1 MTTVLRSKDNAN
13 FSVLY
18 MAMELSRKTWRLGF
32 SSGARN
38 RQVSIDAGNLVALR
52 DAVNQAKSKLGLD
65 GCCPVYSC
73 YEAGRDGFWIHRGLE
88 AMGYSNAVIDSASIE
103 VNRRHRRAKTD
114 RVDLGSLLR
123 LLLRYHGGE
132 LEVMR
137 VVRVPS
143 PEEEDR
149 RRLHRERERLIKERG
164 SHSARIQA
172 LLATQ
177 GISLKVNADFLN
189 QLSRCGHWSGT
200 DLDAEIRRE
209 YERFQLVD
217 RQIKTLEQMQ
227 RQRVKDDV
235 DPAYQQIRQL
245 MQLKSVGWQSSYLLV
260 MEFFGWRE
268 FRNRRQLGACAGLT
282 PTPYDSGDSRRE
294 QGISKAGNRR
304 IRRLMVELCWLWLRY
319 QPDSAL
325 SQWYQRRYGH
335 GGPRMRRIGIVAMA
349 RKLLI
354 QLWRYL
360 QDGEIPE
367 GAVLKV

>member
-1 MTTVLRSKDNAN
+1 MTTVLQSKDNAN
-13 FSVLY
+13 PSLLY

-32 SSGARN
+32 SNGVKN
-38 RQVSIDAGNLVALR
+38 RQVSIDAGNLVALG
-52 DAVNQAKSKLGLD
+52 DAVSQAKSKLGLD
-65 GCCPVYSC
+65 DCCAVYSC
-73 YEAGRDGFWIHRGLE
+73 YEAGRDGFWIHRELE
-88 AMGYSNAVIDSASIE
+88 AMGYRNAVIDSASIE
-103 VNRRHRRAKTD
+103 VNRRQRRAKTD
-114 RVDLGSLLR
+114 RVDLRSLLR

-132 LEVMR
+132 HDVMR

-149 RRLHRERERLIKERG
+149 RRLHRERERLVKERG

-177 GISLKVNADFLN
+177 GISLKVQSEFLQ
-189 QLSRCGHWSGT
+189 QLARYGERLGP
-200 DLDAEIRRE
+200 DLRAEIERE
-209 YERFQLVD
+209 YQRFQLVTE
-217 RQIKTLEQMQ
+217 QLTALEQVQ
-227 RQRVKDDV
+227 RQRVRDCRDS
-235 DPAYQQIRQL
+235 AYQQIYQL

-260 MEFFGWRE
+260 MEFFAWRE

-325 SQWYQRRYGH
+325 SQWYQRRYG
-335 GGPRMRRIGIVAMA
+335 GGSSRMRRIGIVAMA

>member
-1 MTTVLRSKDNAN
+1 
-13 FSVLY
+13 

-123 LLLRYHGGE
+123 LLLRYHGDE
-132 LEVMR
+132 PEVMR

-149 RRLHRERERLIKERG
+149 RH
-164 SHSARIQA
+164 
-172 LLATQ
+172 
-177 GISLKVNADFLN
+177 
-189 QLSRCGHWSGT
+189 
-200 DLDAEIRRE
+200 
-209 YERFQLVD
+209 
-217 RQIKTLEQMQ
+217 
-227 RQRVKDDV
+227 
-235 DPAYQQIRQL
+235 
-245 MQLKSVGWQSSYLLV
+245 
-260 MEFFGWRE
+260 
-268 FRNRRQLGACAGLT
+268 
-282 PTPYDSGDSRRE
+282 DSGDSRRE

-319 QPDSAL
+319 QPDRAL

-360 QDGEIPE
+360 QGGEIPE
-367 GAVLKV
+367 AAVLKV